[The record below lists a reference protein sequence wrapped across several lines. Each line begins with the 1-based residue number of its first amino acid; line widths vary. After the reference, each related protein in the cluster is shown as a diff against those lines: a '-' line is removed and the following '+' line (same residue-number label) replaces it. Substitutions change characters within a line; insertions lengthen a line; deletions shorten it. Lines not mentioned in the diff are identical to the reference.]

1 MNIMQTPEDR
11 FKELVHRHK
20 DLIWSVCK
28 HYRLSAAWQTED
40 AFNEV
45 LCALWKGYGSYDGR
59 SSERTWVF
67 KVANNTMIS
76 IARRYNNQQSPA
88 APLAEQSYGCEEEYH
103 LQQMI
108 DTMDEPDRTIVK
120 SHLYGFSYAEIAKI
134 VGMNVGAVSMRLSR
148 AIRKLRKIYNQ

>member
-1 MNIMQTPEDR
+1 MQTSEET

-28 HYRLSAAWQTED
+28 HYKLSAAWQTED

-45 LCALWKGYGSYDGR
+45 LCVLWQGYGSYDGR

-76 IARRYNNQQSPA
+76 IARRCSNQHVA
-88 APLAEQSYGCEEEYH
+88 APPMPEPSCRYEEGYH
-103 LQQMI
+103 LRQI
-108 DTMDEPDRTIVK
+108 IETIDEPDRTIIK

-134 VGMNVGAVSMRLSR
+134 VGLSVGAVSMRLSR
-148 AIRKLRKIYNQ
+148 IKRKLRKTISE